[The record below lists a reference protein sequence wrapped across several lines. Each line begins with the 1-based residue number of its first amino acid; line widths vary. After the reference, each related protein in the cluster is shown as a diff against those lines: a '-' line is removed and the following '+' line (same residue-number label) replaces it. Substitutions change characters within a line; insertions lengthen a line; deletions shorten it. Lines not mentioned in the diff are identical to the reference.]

1 MTTHVKE
8 IESVLLFGD
17 DDHVESQNK
26 RILKYLQSGN
36 GITSLEAFSK
46 FGSMRL
52 AARIAD
58 LKEKGHVII
67 AEMVQVGEKKKKVAR
82 YSLAIS

>member
-1 MTTHVKE
+1 MTTHQKE
-8 IESVLLFGD
+8 IESVLLFGND
-17 DDHVESQNK
+17 NHVESQNK
-26 RILKYLQSGN
+26 RILKYLQSGK

-52 AARIAD
+52 AARISD
-58 LKEKGHVII
+58 LKEKGHVIT

-82 YSLAIS
+82 YSLNQ